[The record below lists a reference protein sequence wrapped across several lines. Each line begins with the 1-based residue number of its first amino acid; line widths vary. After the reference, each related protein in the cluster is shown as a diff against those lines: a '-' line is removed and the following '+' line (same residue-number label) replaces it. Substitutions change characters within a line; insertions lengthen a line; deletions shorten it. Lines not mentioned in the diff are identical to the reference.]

1 MLCKTSRNLVYLV
14 SCGLLVMSSAP
25 PLAATS
31 LALPAAAKEAVNKGM
46 SADKSRDYLTAIS
59 HFQEALRIAPDA
71 PEVLFY
77 LGVEESKVPGR
88 ELRAIAWLG
97 AYLSLRA
104 DGAGATKV
112 TNQIGKLRIAHHKT
126 LARVVEAIEKSAQFA
141 ERRGPSLRDVARK
154 LAEIGDVP
162 SALQVAANLSE
173 FPESQAEAYAGI
185 ATVQATRWE
194 IAGAL
199 QTASLIA
206 EAQPAKG
213 DALAHIVKFQI
224 ARDRVGA
231 LETIGRIQDP
241 KNKDRAKRIVSYF
254 QARTD
259 DVASALKTAESIQDE
274 EVRGSALND
283 IAHVQVDA
291 GDLAGALRT
300 AILIP
305 AVGDANAVLQHISLA
320 QARKGDIGGALKTAA
335 LYGHGSDLQSRVAK
349 VQAESGD
356 LAGALRTAASF
367 DKDNKDYYT
376 MGLVQASFAQ
386 AQLTRGDAGGA
397 RKALASARQSAD
409 LVSDTDRKETVLRQI
424 ALIQAESGDLAGA
437 LAVAGQIQSVYWKG
451 ETQSD
456 IVVAQARGGDV
467 AGALN
472 TADAIQYPDDYKKS
486 VALVRVAE
494 IQAKG
499 GNFAGALRT
508 SGLIRSDSSKAA
520 AQRIVAELQ
529 VQRGDLAGAQ
539 KTVGLIQDATSQKEA
554 QQAVDAARFK
564 AGDLV
569 ALWRQRLEDSNLD
582 HDGALNAAPFLDL
595 AKHLQSVS
603 AIEDP
608 KKLFGALYRT
618 FIDLIDA
625 EIVVNQ
631 LLEQQSKK

>member
-1 MLCKTSRNLVYLV
+1 MALKTSCSFIYLMAIGLVLA
-14 SCGLLVMSSAP
+14 SGTP
-25 PLAATS
+25 TLAATS
-31 LALPAAAKEAVNKGM
+31 ASLPPAAQEAVNKGM
-46 SADKSRDYLTAIS
+46 RADKSGDYLAAIN
-59 HFQEALRIAPDA
+59 HFQEALRIVPDA

-104 DGAGATKV
+104 DGPDATKV
-112 TNQIGKLRIAHHKT
+112 MNQIGKLRIAHYKT
-126 LARVVEAIEKSAQFA
+126 LARVVEAVENSAQFA

-162 SALQVAANLSE
+162 SALQVAADLSE
-173 FPESQAEAYAGI
+173 LPESQAEAYAAI
-185 ATVQATRWE
+185 AIVQATRWD

-199 QTASLIA
+199 QTASLIGDSR
-206 EAQPAKG
+206 PAKG
-213 DALAHIVKFQI
+213 DALLNIVQFQI

-241 KNKDRAKRIVSYF
+241 RNKDRAKRIVSYF

-259 DVASALKTAESIQDE
+259 DVASALKTAESIHDE
-274 EVRGSALND
+274 EIRGSARND

-305 AVGDANAVLQHISLA
+305 AVGDANAVLQHISLS

-335 LYGHGSDLQSRVAK
+335 LYGHGSDLRSRVAK

-367 DKDNKDYYT
+367 DKDKKDYYT

-424 ALIQAESGDLAGA
+424 ALIQAESGDVAGA
-437 LAVAGQIQSVYWKG
+437 LAVAGQIQSAYWKG

-456 IVVAQARGGDV
+456 IVVAQARGGDA
-467 AGALN
+467 AGALK
-472 TADAIQYPDDYKKS
+472 TADMLQYPDDYKS
-486 VALVRVAE
+486 VTLARVAE

-508 SGLIRSDSSKAA
+508 SGLIRSDFSKAG
-520 AQRIVAELQ
+520 AQRIVVELQ

-554 QQAVDAARFK
+554 QQAVDTARFK
-564 AGDLV
+564 AGDL
-569 ALWRQRLEDSNLD
+569 ATLWRQRLEDSNLD

-625 EIVVNQ
+625 EIFVNQ